1 MHEDLAR
8 RSIHSVK
15 WNGIGN
21 FFQIIVGFVQLVVL
35 ARLLPIESFGV
46 YSGAVAVTTLLG
58 GISVFGLAEAF
69 KFRCEETIDIEQTA
83 AVHFTLQLVITLIW
97 TVLMVAGGF
106 LFIKSN
112 ADGYLLVF
120 IVLTLSKAAANF
132 ANTPKVILSRSVQ
145 FKQLAIVDITTV
157 SFTLLISVVLAL
169 LNQPL
174 WALMTTHIV
183 GFLIDFL
190 ILYFLKPVWKPKL
203 LWIKSTVKYFLNFGS
218 KQLVSRFLSDALDHI
233 DDIWTKAFLGTL
245 SMGFYSKAY
254 SFALYPSKVI
264 STPISTVAESTYAEV
279 AGVRNKLSEAFHRT
293 NSFLIRSGF
302 FLVGG
307 FMVIAPEFIRIFI
320 GERWMPM
327 MLTFR
332 LMLPFTLFDPMKKS
346 MANLF
351 VAVGKPEINVR
362 IRMIQ
367 IAVLLAGLLGL
378 SKIWGIEGVALSVD
392 LMMVVGIVLILY
404 HAKTYVDFSLRS
416 FFSFPAIAL
425 ILGLGACLAF
435 EHWFGGSFSDLPE
448 AVLKFSIFA
457 VIYICIMVVFD
468 RKEINSVLNVL
479 RKYL

>member
-1 MHEDLAR
+1 MKTWLGAAF
-8 RSIHSVK
+8 IPLK

-21 FFQIIVGFVQLVVL
+21 IFQIIVGFVQLVVL

-69 KFRCEETIDIEQTA
+69 KFRCEETNDIEQTA

-157 SFTLLISVVLAL
+157 SFTLLISVLLAL

-218 KQLVSRFLSDALDHI
+218 KQLLSRFLSDALDHI
-233 DDIWTKAFLGTL
+233 DDIWTKAFLGN
-245 SMGFYSKAY
+245 
-254 SFALYPSKVI
+254 
-264 STPISTVAESTYAEV
+264 ST
-279 AGVRNKLSEAFHRT
+279 H
-293 NSFLIRSGF
+293 
-302 FLVGG
+302 
-307 FMVIAPEFIRIFI
+307 
-320 GERWMPM
+320 
-327 MLTFR
+327 
-332 LMLPFTLFDPMKKS
+332 
-346 MANLF
+346 
-351 VAVGKPEINVR
+351 
-362 IRMIQ
+362 
-367 IAVLLAGLLGL
+367 GL
-378 SKIWGIEGVALSVD
+378 SIQKHIHSRFI
-392 LMMVVGIVLILY
+392 
-404 HAKTYVDFSLRS
+404 
-416 FFSFPAIAL
+416 
-425 ILGLGACLAF
+425 
-435 EHWFGGSFSDLPE
+435 
-448 AVLKFSIFA
+448 
-457 VIYICIMVVFD
+457 
-468 RKEINSVLNVL
+468 L
-479 RKYL
+479 RK

>member
-15 WNGIGN
+15 WNGIGSI
-21 FFQIIVGFVQLVVL
+21 FQIIVGFVQLVVL

-69 KFRCEETIDIEQTA
+69 RYRCNETIDIEQTA

-97 TVLMVAGGF
+97 TFLMLAGGF
-106 LFIKSN
+106 LFIKPD
-112 ADGYLLVF
+112 AEGYLLVF

-132 ANTPKVILSRSVQ
+132 ATTPKLILSRSVQ
-145 FKQLAIVDITTV
+145 FKLLAIVDIATV
-157 SFTLLISVVLAL
+157 TCTLLVSVVLAL

-174 WALMTTHIV
+174 WALMATHIV

-190 ILYFLKPVWKPKL
+190 ILYLLQPVWKPKL
-203 LWIKSTVKYFLNFGS
+203 LWINSIVKYFLNFGS
-218 KQLVSRFLSDALDHI
+218 KQLLSRFLSDALDHI
-233 DDIWTKAFLGTL
+233 DDIWTKSFLGTVP
-245 SMGFYSKAY
+245 MGFYSKAY

-264 STPISTVAESTYAEV
+264 STPISTVVGSTYAEV
-279 AGVRNKLSEAFHRT
+279 ADVRKKLSEVFHRT

-302 FLVGG
+302 FLVGA

-351 VAVGKPEINVR
+351 VAVGKPEINIR

-367 IAVLLAGLLGL
+367 ITVLVAGLFGL
-378 SKIWGIEGVALSVD
+378 SKIWGIEG
-392 LMMVVGIVLILY
+392 
-404 HAKTYVDFSLRS
+404 
-416 FFSFPAIAL
+416 
-425 ILGLGACLAF
+425 CC
-435 EHWFGGSFSDLPE
+435 
-448 AVLKFSIFA
+448 
-457 VIYICIMVVFD
+457 VI
-468 RKEINSVLNVL
+468 R
-479 RKYL
+479 